1 MKVSRGGSLGCVSG
15 FYRAQGCVP
24 NFNLV
29 VNLARMTSTCGP
41 SQFITPFPL
50 SERQRN
56 NILKDI
62 FSFK

>member
-41 SQFITPFPL
+41 SQFITLFPL